1 VTSAVKQKVL
11 GLDIPMSD
19 THRVKVLDSLED
31 LLETALDLADAHVA
45 LLDGGVQVST
55 GAILHDF
62 TPVMLLVLNEIDSLD
77 DVGMVQ
83 SRRDAKL

>member
-1 VTSAVKQKVL
+1 MTSAVKQKVL

-77 DVGMVQ
+77 DIGMVQ
-83 SRRDAKL
+83 GRRDAKL